1 MNRAINTHRMVGVLL
16 FTALLQACATPPQT
30 RALLDKQAAGL
41 PVRTELTDTPFH
53 PQDRYQCGPAALAT
67 VLGAYSIEV
76 TPEALVDAVY
86 IPGLHGSLPE
96 EMTATA
102 RRYAM
107 LAYPLEPS
115 LADLVREIAAG
126 HPVLIMQNLGSHW
139 FPRWHFAVVVGYDLA
154 TGEIILRS
162 GTTKRWQTTLATL
175 ERTWSRS
182 GYWALV
188 ILPAGH
194 LPATA
199 QPNRY
204 LRAARDLEES
214 KQPRAA
220 RSAYQAAV
228 HHWPGNPGAWLALGN
243 NLYAV
248 KEYQPAETAFRKAT
262 TLASED
268 AQGWNNLAY
277 ALLQTA
283 CPKQARQ
290 AAACALQRAPDDSN
304 YRDTVLEIN
313 ARARGDDA
321 PHCQPI
327 ICTPVT
333 LKNNP

>member
-1 MNRAINTHRMVGVLL
+1 MNRALSTRRMVGVLL
-16 FTALLQACATPPQT
+16 LTALLQACAAPPQT
-30 RALLDKQAAGL
+30 RALLDSQAAGL
-41 PVRTELTDTPFH
+41 PVRTELTETPFY

-67 VLGAYSIEV
+67 VLGGHSIEV
-76 TPEALVDAVY
+76 TPEALADAVY

-96 EMTATA
+96 EITASA

-126 HPVLIMQNLGSHW
+126 HPVLIMQNLGTRW
-139 FPRWHFAVVVGYDLA
+139 FPRWHFAVVIGYDLA
-154 TGEIILRS
+154 AGEVILRS
-162 GTTKRWQTTLATL
+162 GTTKRWQTTMATL

-188 ILPAGH
+188 ILPAGR

-228 HHWPGNPGAWLALGN
+228 HRWPANPRAWLALGN
-243 NLYAV
+243 NLYAAN
-248 KEYQPAETAFRKAT
+248 EYQAAETAFRKVT
-262 TLASED
+262 TLAPED
-268 AQGWNNLAY
+268 AYGWNNLAY
-277 ALLQTA
+277 TLLQTD
-283 CPKQARQ
+283 CPGQARQ
-290 AAACALQRAPDDSN
+290 AAACALQRAPDDPN
-304 YRDTVLEIN
+304 NRDTVQEIN
-313 ARARGDDA
+313 THTRGGDA
-321 PHCQPI
+321 PHCL
-327 ICTPVT
+327 PVTCAPLT
-333 LKNNP
+333 LKNNQ